1 MKSSKEVP
9 QHKRM
14 AMGEGKVGFKSGG
27 AVSSPLRSTGMPQSP
42 LTAAKRRNGVPGM
55 KGGGAC

>member
-1 MKSSKEVP
+1 MKSDKDVP

-14 AMGEGKVGFKSGG
+14 AMGDKVGFKSGG
-27 AVSSPLRSTGMPQSP
+27 MVSSPLRSTGKPITP